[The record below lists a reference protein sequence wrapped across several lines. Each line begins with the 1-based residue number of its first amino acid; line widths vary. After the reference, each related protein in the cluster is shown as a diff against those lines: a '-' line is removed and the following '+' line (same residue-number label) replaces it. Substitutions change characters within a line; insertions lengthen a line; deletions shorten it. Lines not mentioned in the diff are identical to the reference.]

1 MQKSYESYMFIFAHL
16 FLGRTRFLAEYG
28 VLFLC
33 HTKRDETLTE
43 AQILKQLNVQVMPG
57 GKDQGATM

>member
-1 MQKSYESYMFIFAHL
+1 MIIFAHL
-16 FLGRTRFLAEYG
+16 FSGRTRFLAEYG

-57 GKDQGATM
+57 GKDQGATK